1 MLLEEQS
8 ANSNT
13 QLPLTGKVTPHKP
26 KDLWLSPD
34 LAGSKQAQSGTPGKG
49 NKFLRGWG
57 FLSLQWKLSILLAI
71 TTAVPIIAVTQLLTK
86 ASEDRLLSDLRASV
100 QEKGTVFTEEY
111 VLWTKEEAK
120 ADAALLGQLVQGQE
134 IDLSNLSDLATRG
147 KLLEPFLK
155 ISNDA
160 APESI
165 KSFKIL
171 TDAKGRTVVQS
182 IQVLDEDFSKPP
194 KMPASKGSFT
204 PQKYR
209 SVSLPTGIPL
219 GDVPIVQNALKT
231 GNPLSGMELIKSNY
245 LQRLGLDKQA
255 DVGLRAQVTQ
265 GLAPGKGPAPEGTY
279 DIEGGKIG
287 MVSMA
292 VYPIKVKGRIVGT
305 AIVGT
310 LMNRN
315 HGLTDQ
321 LTSKYKDIGVS
332 TIFAQDLRV
341 ATNVPYVDPQTKTT
355 DNTRAIST
363 RIASEV
369 AETIA
374 KGQRFVGKTNV
385 AGLDYLTTYNP
396 LYDHQHDLNPQ
407 AKPIGNTFVAKPLAE
422 INDTLR
428 QLELAG
434 YGLGGAIALLA
445 ILFAAFIANR
455 TSRPIQ
461 KAAEAVGKI
470 GQGDLD
476 TRLDVQG
483 GDELAVLGTNINL
496 MAGQIQTLLAQQAG
510 ATEQAQLFA
519 GITGSRAIS
528 AQDVNDIFNQALT
541 KAREILQVDR
551 VVVYRFNPNRSG
563 YISAES
569 VGSGLPIALND
580 QIEDPCIPDR
590 LLAEYRSGRV
600 VPTSDVFTAGF
611 HPDHQK
617 LMERLQIKA
626 NLVVPILNQGELF
639 GLLVA
644 HHCRQTHAWQESE
657 INFMQ
662 QLAAQMGLI
671 LDRVAFLQGRDAE
684 TKRSQLLKDITIK
697 MTQGL
702 SAQSIFEAT
711 VQELRQALQADRAI
725 VYSFDENWKGT
736 IVAESVGSGWP
747 KALGAQIADPCFADR
762 YVEKYK
768 QGRVQATADIYKAGL
783 TDCHIKQLKPF
794 EVQANLVAPILVNG
808 ELQGLLI
815 AHQCSAPRDWE
826 QAETDFLAQV
836 STQVGLAIERSN
848 LVEKQRQSEAEQ
860 RSGKELLQKRALD
873 LLMEV
878 DPVSRGDLTVRARV
892 TEDEIGTVADSYNA
906 TIRNLRQIVEQV
918 QTATKAVSQT
928 TTGSETKVKNM
939 ASEAVLQVE
948 AIANALEQI
957 EAMSKSSQGVS
968 ARAKSATEKVQ
979 IANRVV
985 QAGDAAMNRTVS
997 SINSVQYTVSEATK
1011 KVKQLGESSQK
1022 VSKVVKLI
1030 RNIAS
1035 QTNMLALNA
1044 SIEAARAGEEGQG
1057 FAVVAEQV
1065 RALAQRSAT
1074 ATTEIAQIIEDI
1086 QTQTN
1091 EVVLAMESGTEQV
1104 NTSTQQVEEAKQQ
1117 LNQIAQVSAQVNKLV
1132 REIAQ
1137 SAAQQT
1143 EASAKVGQTIK
1154 DVAAIA
1160 NNTQVQSG
1168 SVANSFND
1176 LLEVAKELQVTV
1188 GQFKVS

>member
-1 MLLEEQS
+1 MLLEDQP

-13 QLPLTGKVTPHKP
+13 QLPLNGKAIPRKH
-26 KDLWLSPD
+26 KDLQLMPD
-34 LAGSKQAQSGTPGKG
+34 LAGSKQAQSDTPGKG

-57 FLSLQWKLSILLAI
+57 SLSLRWKLSILLAV
-71 TTAVPIIAVTQLLTK
+71 TTAVPVVAVTQLLTK

-120 ADAALLGQLVQGQE
+120 ADVSLLGQLVEGQE
-134 IDLSNLSDLATRG
+134 IDLSNLSDLAARG
-147 KLLEPFLK
+147 KLLTPFLT
-155 ISNDA
+155 INNDA
-160 APESI
+160 SPESI

-171 TDAKGRTVVQS
+171 TNAEGKTVAQS
-182 IQVLDEDFSKPP
+182 IQVLDEDFSQPP
-194 KMPASKGSFT
+194 KLPATKGSLT

-209 SVSLPTGIPL
+209 SVVLPTGIPL
-219 GDVPIVQNALKT
+219 GDVPIVQNALRT
-231 GNPLSGMELIKSNY
+231 GTPLSGMELIKSNY

-255 DVGLRAQVTQ
+255 NVGSRAQVTQ
-265 GLAPGKGPAPEGTY
+265 GLAVGKAPAPEGTY
-279 DIEGGKIG
+279 DTESGKIG
-287 MVSMA
+287 LVSMA

-321 LTSKYKDIGVS
+321 LTSKYKDIGVA

-341 ATNVPYVDPQTKTT
+341 ATNVPYVDPQTKKI

-363 RIASEV
+363 RVASEV

-374 KGQRFVGKTNV
+374 KGQPFVGRTNV
-385 AGLDYLTTYNP
+385 AGLDYLTTYLP
-396 LYDHQHDLNPQ
+396 LYDHQRDLNPQ
-407 AKPIGNTFVAKPLAE
+407 AKPIGNAFVAKPLAE
-422 INDTLR
+422 VNDILR

-434 YGLGGAIALLA
+434 YGLGLGVALLA
-445 ILFAAFIANR
+445 VIFAAFVASR
-455 TSRPIQ
+455 ASRPIQ
-461 KAAEAVGKI
+461 AASEAVGKI
-470 GQGDLD
+470 GRGELD
-476 TRLDVQG
+476 TRLNVRG
-483 GDELAVLGTNINL
+483 EDELAILGSNINL
-496 MAGQIQTLLAQQAG
+496 LAGQIQTLLSQQAG

-528 AQDVNDIFNQALT
+528 AQDVNDIFNQALA

-551 VVVYRFNPNRSG
+551 VVVYRFNPNQSG

-590 LLAEYRSGRV
+590 LLEEYRNGRV
-600 VPTSDVFTAGF
+600 VPTSDVFAAGF

-617 LMERLQIKA
+617 LMERLQIRA

-644 HHCRQTHAWQESE
+644 HHCRQNHEWQELE

-662 QLAAQMGLI
+662 QLAAQMGVT
-671 LDRVAFLQGRDAE
+671 LDRVSYLQDRDAE

-702 SAQSIFEAT
+702 STQSIFEAT

-725 VYSFDENWKGT
+725 VYSFDKDWKGT

-768 QGRVQATADIYKAGL
+768 QGRVQATTNIYQAGL
-783 TDCHIKQLKPF
+783 TECHLKQLKPF
-794 EVQANLVAPILVNG
+794 AVQANLVAPILVNG
-808 ELQGLLI
+808 ELLGLLI
-815 AHQCSAPRDWE
+815 AHQCSAPRKWE
-826 QAETDFLAQV
+826 QGETDFFSQV
-836 STQVGLAIERSN
+836 STQVGLAIERAN
-848 LVEKQRQSEAEQ
+848 LLEKQLQSETVQ
-860 RSGKELLQKRALD
+860 RDAKELLQKRAME

-878 DPVSRGDLTVRARV
+878 DPVSRGDLTVRAKV

-906 TIRNLRQIVEQV
+906 TIRSLRQIVEQV
-918 QTATKAVSQT
+918 QNATKAVSQT

-948 AIANALEQI
+948 AIANALVQI

-997 SINSVQYTVSEATK
+997 SINAVQSTVSEAAK
-1011 KVKQLGESSQK
+1011 KVKLLGESSQK

-1074 ATTEIAQIIEDI
+1074 ATTEIGQIIEEI
-1086 QTQTN
+1086 QAQTN

-1104 NTSTQQVEEAKQQ
+1104 NNSSQQVEEAKQQ

-1143 EASAKVGQTIK
+1143 EASAQVGQTIK

-1160 NNTQVQSG
+1160 NNTQTQSG
-1168 SVANSFND
+1168 SVADSFSD